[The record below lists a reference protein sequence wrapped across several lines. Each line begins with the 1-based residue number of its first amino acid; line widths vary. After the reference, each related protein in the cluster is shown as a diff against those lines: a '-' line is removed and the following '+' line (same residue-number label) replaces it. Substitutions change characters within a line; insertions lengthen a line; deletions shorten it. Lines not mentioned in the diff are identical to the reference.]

1 MSIVKTGKISEC
13 ITTAKQIIVCLQ
25 NGNVQ
30 ITKEEVHVMGIF
42 SRFADIVNAN
52 INSLLDKAEDPEKMV
67 RLIIQE
73 MEDTLVEVRS
83 SSART
88 LADKKDVVRIIERL
102 KADAEDWESKATLAL
117 SKDRED
123 LARQALAEKQKAE
136 EQAESY
142 SKDLNALDDQV
153 SRLQNEIG
161 QLQAKLEDAK
171 ARQKTI
177 LMRGKTA
184 SSRLNVKTKL
194 SNGKLTDAM
203 SRFEQYERKID
214 NLEAEAESYDLGNKS
229 LSDEFAEL
237 ETSEKVDSELAAL
250 KAKLNGSKKSK

>member
-1 MSIVKTGKISEC
+1 
-13 ITTAKQIIVCLQ
+13 
-25 NGNVQ
+25 
-30 ITKEEVHVMGIF
+30 MGIF

-88 LADKKDVVRIIERL
+88 LADKKDVVRRMERL
-102 KADAEDWESKATLAL
+102 QAEANDWQAKAELAL
-117 SKDRED
+117 SKERED
-123 LARQALAEKQKAE
+123 LARQALIEKRRCE
-136 EQAESY
+136 ENVEQLEQ
-142 SKDLNALDDQV
+142 DLSALDDQV
-153 SRLQNEIG
+153 SRLQDEIG
-161 QLQAKLEDAK
+161 QLQTKLEDAK

-184 SSRLNVKTKL
+184 NSRLNVKSKL
-194 SNGKLTDAM
+194 NSGKINDAL

-214 NLEAEAESYDLGNKS
+214 NLEAEVESYDLGNKS
-229 LSDEFAEL
+229 LADEFAEL
-237 ETSEKVDSELAAL
+237 ESSDKVDSELEAL
-250 KAKLNGSKKSK
+250 KAKMNANKKD

>member
-1 MSIVKTGKISEC
+1 
-13 ITTAKQIIVCLQ
+13 
-25 NGNVQ
+25 
-30 ITKEEVHVMGIF
+30 MGIF

-102 KADAEDWESKATLAL
+102 KAEAKDWQAKAELAL

-123 LARQALAEKQKAE
+123 LARQALIEKQKSDDQV
-136 EQAESY
+136 QAYE
-142 SKDLNALDDQV
+142 KDLQALDDQV
-153 SRLQNEIG
+153 ERLQNEIT
-161 QLQAKLEDAK
+161 QLQSKLEDAK

-194 SNGKLTDAM
+194 HDGKLNDAM

-214 NLEAEAESYDLGNKS
+214 SLEAEVESYDLGNKS
-229 LSDEFAEL
+229 LADEFAEL
-237 ETSEKVDSELAAL
+237 EASEKVTDELEAL
-250 KAKLNGSKKSK
+250 KAKLKKSKK